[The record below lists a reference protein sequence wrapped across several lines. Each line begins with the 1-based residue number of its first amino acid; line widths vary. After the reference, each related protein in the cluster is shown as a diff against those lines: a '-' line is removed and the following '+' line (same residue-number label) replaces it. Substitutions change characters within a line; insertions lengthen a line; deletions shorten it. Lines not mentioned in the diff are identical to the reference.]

1 MELDIGTLIF
11 FAIALSLD
19 AFSAGF
25 TYGLRKIKIPLLS
38 YCVLICTSMLIVG
51 ISVFCGS
58 AVSQFIPDVWS
69 EKLGGIILVGIGL
82 LWLFRLRK
90 NNKDND
96 QQEEKVK
103 KVWELRFASLAVI
116 IKIFEEPVNA
126 DLDASGVISIQESFL
141 LAVALSLDAVGA
153 VFGASLAGSGGMLTV
168 LLIPLF
174 QQCLL
179 SFGVYMGNSSSLGWL
194 RSQGP
199 LLAGILLCMLGL
211 LKIF

>member
-82 LWLFRLRK
+82 LWLIRLRK
-90 NNKDND
+90 NKKDNN

-179 SFGVYMGNSSSLGWL
+179 SSGVYMGHSSSLGWL

-199 LLAGILLCMLGL
+199 LLAGMLLCMLGL

>member
-1 MELDIGTLIF
+1 MELDIWTLIF

-38 YCVLICTSMLIVG
+38 YCALICTSMLIVG

-69 EKLGGIILVGIGL
+69 ERLGGIILVGIGL

-90 NNKDND
+90 NNKDSI
-96 QQEEKVK
+96 QQEKRVK

-116 IKIFEEPVNA
+116 IKIFEEPVYA
-126 DLDASGVISIQESFL
+126 DVDASGVISIQESFL
-141 LAVALSLDAVGA
+141 LAVALSLDAMGA
-153 VFGASLAGSGGMLTV
+153 VFGASLAGSGGILTV

-174 QQCLL
+174 QQCFL
-179 SFGVYMGNSSSLGWL
+179 SLGVYLGCSSPLGWL
-194 RSQGP
+194 RSQGS
-199 LLAGILLCMLGL
+199 LLAGILLCTLGL

>member
-82 LWLFRLRK
+82 LWLIRLRK
-90 NNKDND
+90 NKKDNN

-103 KVWELRFASLAVI
+103 KV
-116 IKIFEEPVNA
+116 
-126 DLDASGVISIQESFL
+126 
-141 LAVALSLDAVGA
+141 
-153 VFGASLAGSGGMLTV
+153 
-168 LLIPLF
+168 
-174 QQCLL
+174 
-179 SFGVYMGNSSSLGWL
+179 
-194 RSQGP
+194 
-199 LLAGILLCMLGL
+199 
-211 LKIF
+211 

>member
-1 MELDIGTLIF
+1 MDVWTLVI

-25 TYGLRKIKIPLLS
+25 AYGLRKIKIPPLS

-58 AVSQFIPDVWS
+58 AVSRFIPDVWS
-69 EKLGGIILVGIGL
+69 GKLGGIILVGIGL
-82 LWLFRLRK
+82 LWLFRSRK
-90 NNKDND
+90 NNIDGH
-96 QQEEKVK
+96 QPEEKVK

-126 DLDASGVISIQESFL
+126 DIDASGVISMQESFL

-153 VFGASLAGSGGMLTV
+153 VFGAALAGSGGMLTV
-168 LLIPLF
+168 LIIPLF

-179 SFGVYMGNSSSLGWL
+179 SSGVYMGSFSSWGWL
-194 RSQGP
+194 RSKGP
-199 LLAGILLCMLGL
+199 FLAGILLCMLGL

>member
-1 MELDIGTLIF
+1 VELDIGTLIF

-116 IKIFEEPVNA
+116 IKIFEEPASA
-126 DLDASGVISIQESFL
+126 DMDASGVISIQESFL

-199 LLAGILLCMLGL
+199 LLAGMLLCMLGL

>member
-116 IKIFEEPVNA
+116 IKIFEEPASA
-126 DLDASGVISIQESFL
+126 DMDASGVISIQESFL

-199 LLAGILLCMLGL
+199 LLAGMLLCMLGL